1 MTTVLIIFIVIIAVF
16 FVLSTWAAFK
26 LNSQIDDMETKKTE
40 GNRNNDVH
48 ND

>member
-1 MTTVLIIFIVIIAVF
+1 LIIFIAIIVVF

-40 GNRNNDVH
+40 VNKTNDVR